1 MPLDRGAQ
9 VSRGEPE
16 TFITYYRI
24 TRKSAP
30 PHRSPVSLH
39 IVPFAALRTEDGHSR
54 KGRRAAAQPRRRS
67 ERTSGARAAERAQ
80 RGAAARLGPGP
91 APPHRRT
98 AQPAI
103 PARFPPGPVPL
114 PSRSPRRAQV
124 RRSRPG
130 PAAHRRPRGCASSAR
145 LAPAAA
151 EPRARFPQPPLPGRP
166 RAPQPIGAASGGA
179 RLGLGPAARGGAAS
193 RLRAEP
199 RTALSDGL
207 GAAPGRIAS
216 RPEPRGQHPSR
227 GSAATF
233 ARTLGRNSD
242 TSNRRSGPNVARKT
256 AALLTRQFLITE
268 ENKALERFTA
278 KKMHDV

>member
-1 MPLDRGAQ
+1 MSPKRSLL
-9 VSRGEPE
+9 
-16 TFITYYRI
+16 ITELLGNL
-24 TRKSAP
+24 P
-30 PHRSPVSLH
+30 PPPQPGVFAHRSLRS
-39 IVPFAALRTEDGHSR
+39 AAHRGLS
-54 KGRRAAAQPRRRS
+54 QPPRP
-67 ERTSGARAAERAQ
+67 TCSGTA
-80 RGAAARLGPGP
+80 P
-91 APPHRRT
+91 APLGAHLRGTCCRARTARCRGSARGPHRRT

-179 RLGLGPAARGGAAS
+179 RLGLGPAARGGAAW

-242 TSNRRSGPNVARKT
+242 TSNRRSSPNVARKT

-278 KKMHDV
+278 KKCTMSNREMLK

>member
-24 TRKSAP
+24 TRKSPPPTAARCLCTSFPSQRCAQRTVTAAKADVQRHSPGAARSAP
-30 PHRSPVSLH
+30 PGHVLQSAHSA
-39 IVPFAALRTEDGHSR
+39 VP
-54 KGRRAAAQPRRRS
+54 
-67 ERTSGARAAERAQ
+67 
-80 RGAAARLGPGP
+80 RLGSARG
-91 APPHRRT
+91 PHRRT

-179 RLGLGPAARGGAAS
+179 RLGLGPAARGGAAW

-268 ENKALERFTA
+268 ENKALERFTG